1 MTSYSKLLDEIS
13 RASIRCVEE
22 VWQEEPP
29 PKRDGTKMVFI
40 PELLFDCLN
49 SAVQRLIVTNRYNDS
64 KNNSSKGN
72 KQIDLYLFPKG
83 EDYKEIDIDTIEGI
97 DKDSTYLLKR
107 AGYNTTGDLYNISV
121 GYIYGIPWMGERASF
136 AVVHKIAQA
145 VLIKMGIDTYYNS
158 KVIFTSDK
166 IQDEI
171 LEKVK
176 VTARMIVDRVI
187 KNESEVNITPEE
199 FEKNKRLRL
208 R

>member
-1 MTSYSKLLDEIS
+1 MTSYLELLDEVS
-13 RASIRCVEE
+13 RASIRCVEKA
-22 VWQEEPP
+22 WQEEPP

-40 PELLFDCLN
+40 PELLFDSLN
-49 SAVQRLIVTNRYNDS
+49 SAVQRLIVTDRYNDS
-64 KNNSSKGN
+64 KSNSGKGD
-72 KQIDLYLFPKG
+72 KQIGIYSFPKG
-83 EDYKEIDIDTIEGI
+83 GDYKGIDIDTIEGI
-97 DKDSTYLLKR
+97 DKDSTHLLKR

-121 GYIYGIPWMGERASF
+121 SCIHRIPWMGERASF

-171 LEKVK
+171 SEKVK
-176 VTARMIVDRVI
+176 VTAQMIVDRVI

-208 R
+208 K